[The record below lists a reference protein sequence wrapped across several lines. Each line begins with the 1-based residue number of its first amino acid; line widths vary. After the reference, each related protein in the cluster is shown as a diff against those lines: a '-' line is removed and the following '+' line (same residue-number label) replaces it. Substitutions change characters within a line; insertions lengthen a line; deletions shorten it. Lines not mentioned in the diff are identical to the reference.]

1 LLYNPIGDRV
11 PLPNPSHYFSTLPQR
26 MTKNKKHD
34 RLKII
39 GQGCQIAALVYL
51 LITAVSSV
59 SLGFELSAGD
69 RVHELFAFATNP
81 LAGLVV
87 GILTTAIV
95 QSSST
100 VTSVIVSLVAAGLP
114 VAAAI
119 PMVMGANIGTTIT
132 NILVSLGHIRQ
143 SEEFKRAFA
152 AASIHDFFNL
162 LCVTIFLPLELT
174 THFLEKS
181 ASALS
186 NSLTSSLWL
195 GSFNLTD
202 TITQPALQLLQSAA
216 RYFGHP
222 LDGIFLIVVGILLI
236 FLSIF
241 YLSYQLKKLASGPAK
256 AILHRGI
263 GRGSISG
270 IASGAIVTAIV
281 QSSSTTT
288 SLIVPLAGMGL
299 LTLEEVYPFTLGA
312 NIGTCVTALLAATAV
327 ADTSSA
333 AIEIALVHLLFNVC
347 GVLVI
352 YGLPVLR
359 QIPIAAAKALSHVA
373 SQRRVLAISYVL
385 GAFFILPIFLLGL
398 TSRLNGL

>member
-1 LLYNPIGDRV
+1 
-11 PLPNPSHYFSTLPQR
+11 
-26 MTKNKKHD
+26 MTPEKHSD
-34 RLKII
+34 RLKNQLKTI

-51 LITAVSSV
+51 LIVAVSSV
-59 SLGFELSAGD
+59 SLGFELAAGD
-69 RVHELFAFATNP
+69 RVQELFAFATNP
-81 LAGLVV
+81 FAGLLV

-143 SEEFKRAFA
+143 SDEFQRAFA

-162 LCVTIFLPLELT
+162 LCVTLFLPLELT
-174 THFLEKS
+174 THFLEGS
-181 ASALS
+181 AAALS
-186 NSLTSSLWL
+186 NLLANNL
-195 GSFNLTD
+195 HFGSFNLTD
-202 TITQPALQLLQSAA
+202 FLTQSALQILQLCANKFA
-216 RYFGHP
+216 HP
-222 LDGIFLIVVGILLI
+222 LNGIFLIAAGILLI

-241 YLSYQLKKLASGPAK
+241 YLSDRLKKLASGPAK

-263 GRGSISG
+263 GRGSVSG

-312 NIGTCVTALLAATAV
+312 NIGTCATALLAATAV

-333 AIEIALVHLLFNVC
+333 AIEIAFVHLLFNVC
-347 GVLVI
+347 GVVVI
-352 YGLPVLR
+352 YGIPVLR
-359 QIPIAAAKALSHVA
+359 QIPIVAAKKLAQVA
-373 SQRRVLAISYVL
+373 SQRKVLAISYVL
-385 GAFFILPIFLLGL
+385 GAFFIIPILLLGL
-398 TSRLNGL
+398 TSQLI